1 MPILKGTPKDDN
13 RSLFPLWC
21 RPWLRGAGAGCE
33 KGRKAIMSQLITKA
47 IVPAAGLGTRLLPA
61 TKSQPKEMLPV
72 GRKPVVQYVVEE
84 LQLAGLQQILIVTGQ
99 RKRTIED
106 HFDPD
111 PSLVSGLKQA
121 GNEAVLE
128 DLAYM
133 EGKSRFYFTRQ
144 STPRGLG
151 HAVSLGADFVEDSGC
166 VVALGDSIV
175 AADDPA
181 APLRAMMEAYHQ
193 LGAAAVVAV
202 EQVPR
207 EETFRYGI
215 VSIDGSEPPPGE
227 PVAMTDIVEK
237 PSVSAASTTLA
248 VAARYVFGPALFEAL
263 RRTVPDRRGEIQLS
277 DAIRLLIQMGEPVYA
292 WPFPAN
298 CQRYDVGNFESYY
311 RSFIDFALADERYG
325 YLVRKYIKQ
334 IAYDL

>member
-1 MPILKGTPKDDN
+1 M
-13 RSLFPLWC
+13 
-21 RPWLRGAGAGCE
+21 
-33 KGRKAIMSQLITKA
+33 
-47 IVPAAGLGTRLLPA
+47 RLLPA

-84 LQLAGLQQILIVTGQ
+84 LQLAGLHQILVVTGR

-111 PSLVSGLKQA
+111 PGLANSLKQA

-128 DLAYM
+128 DLDYM
-133 EGKSRFYFTRQ
+133 EGKSQFYYTRQ

-151 HAVSLGADFVEDSGC
+151 HAISLGADFAENSDF

-175 AADDPA
+175 AAEAPE
-181 APLRAMMEAYHQ
+181 APLRAMMDAHRQ
-193 LGAAAVVAV
+193 LNAAAIVAV
-202 EQVPR
+202 EKVPR

-215 VSIDGSEPPPGE
+215 VSIDGAEPPPGE

-237 PSVSAASTTLA
+237 PSVSAAPSTLA
-248 VAARYVFGPALFEAL
+248 VAARYVFSPAVFDAL
-263 RRTVPDRRGEIQLS
+263 ARTLPDARGEIQLS
-277 DAIRLLIQMGEPVYA
+277 DAIKMLIQMGAPVYA
-292 WPFPAN
+292 WPFASDVR
-298 CQRYDVGNFESYY
+298 RYDIGNFESYF
-311 RSFIDFALADERYG
+311 RTFVDFALADERYG

-334 IAYDL
+334 IAYEL